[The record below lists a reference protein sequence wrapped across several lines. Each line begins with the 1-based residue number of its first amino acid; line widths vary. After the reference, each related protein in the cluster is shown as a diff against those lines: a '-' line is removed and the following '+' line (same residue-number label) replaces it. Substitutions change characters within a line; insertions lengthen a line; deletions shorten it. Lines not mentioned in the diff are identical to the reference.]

1 MRVLKVADLLQIWES
16 GVALTAVQR
25 ALLLLTAVF
34 PDSATDELAQI
45 SIGQRNK
52 QLLLLREAL
61 FGHSL
66 ESVVSCPQ
74 CNNRLELQFSTQDL
88 LAQDVLPIA
97 EPNQHSIVEVDEYQ
111 VQFRNPNSLDI
122 ATIPPEATMEEAQN
136 HLLARCILEISN
148 EANPVSLDNIPDTVV
163 QQVVAMMAE
172 KEPLADSYVVLH
184 CPSCEHSWNAFF
196 DIVSYLW
203 TEIERWAAGIL
214 QEVHILASAY
224 GWHEDDILDMSSWRR
239 QLYLEKILN

>member
-1 MRVLKVADLLQIWES
+1 MRVLMVPDLLQIWES
-16 GVALTAVQR
+16 GLTATAVQR
-25 ALLLLTAVF
+25 ALLLLTAVY
-34 PDSATDELAQI
+34 PDNITDELAQI

-61 FGHSL
+61 FGHWL
-66 ESVVSCPQ
+66 EGVISCPQ
-74 CNNRLELQFSTQDL
+74 CHDRLELQFSTRDL
-88 LAQDVLPIA
+88 LGQDALPVV
-97 EPNQHSIVEVDEYQ
+97 EPRQHSTVEIDTYR

-122 ATIPPEATMEEAQN
+122 ATVPSEATMEEARN

-148 EANPVSLDNIPDTVV
+148 KAAPVSWENIPETVV
-163 QQVVAMMAE
+163 QRVVTMMAE
-172 KEPLADSYVVLH
+172 QEPLADCHVALH

-203 TEIERWAAGIL
+203 TEIERWAAEIL

-224 GWHEDDILDMSSWRR
+224 GWHEDDILGMSSWRR
-239 QLYLEKILN
+239 QLYLEKILS